1 MGRLRDLTLSYRP
14 IQVMVVSRG
23 KGASCSVVL
32 AIAVLAVGGGAVVG
46 IAVVVF
52 VVAIRVLDNVGGT
65 GDSVV
70 VGCSLDSVLLVA
82 GAGAVGGDVTI
93 GDVLSA
99 KVTSAVVTV
108 VLGGVVVTVTVV
120 VSGGVVVVVV
130 VDVVV
135 AVAAV
140 EDVLEADEDTI
151 LGSVVSIPGVTS
163 VVVLRARD
171 GLAVVVV
178 VVVVAVV
185 VAVVIPTVDSDS
197 VTVTVRAGVVMGVV
211 SLEVSVEVDLPEC
224 DLERLFLL
232 RSFSRREDRFGFGVI
247 TTGGSVACS
256 SSPFSAQGVF
266 RISTSSSTSLVVVV
280 VGVVPGVMCPS
291 EPFGMT
297 TTWATKLEA

>member
-135 AVAAV
+135 AVAV

-211 SLEVSVEVDLPEC
+211 SFDVSIEVDLPEC